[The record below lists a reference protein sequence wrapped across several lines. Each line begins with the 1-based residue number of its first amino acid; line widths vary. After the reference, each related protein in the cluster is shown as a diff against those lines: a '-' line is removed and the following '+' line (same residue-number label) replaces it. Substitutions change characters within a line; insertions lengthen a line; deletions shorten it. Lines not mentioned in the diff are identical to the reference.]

1 MNERIGKRLLSAL
14 LSVVMLLS
22 LLPTMAFAEGEES
35 AGAAT
40 TATRITDVSTLK
52 VDDQIV
58 IANAAAEYA
67 LGTNQKTNNR
77 EAVVVT
83 ASGSSITLNSKVQVL
98 TLKSGTKDDTWAFYT
113 GSGYL
118 YAASSEKNFLK
129 TEKALSDNSSWSIT
143 LTADGVATVTAQGT
157 NTHNLLRYNYN
168 KGTPLFSA
176 YTGGQDDI
184 ALYKLDESAGGSGG
198 SGSVEAVASPTANY
212 PTGSALAS
220 GTEIVFSCATADAA
234 IQYKVGDGAYQTYTA
249 PIALTADT
257 TFTVKATK
265 EGMTDSAEVTF
276 AYTVKAAE
284 PAFVTIAEALAGASN
299 ATFTVKG
306 VVTLVDG
313 SNYYLQDDTGGICL
327 RLATSTND
335 IKLGDTVI
343 GTGKRADFK
352 GLPQLGSGTFVKS
365 SGLTLA
371 AKLTTI
377 GGLSA
382 KDIGT
387 YVKLTGL
394 EITEIYDNNGQF
406 ANPNITLKD
415 GDGKTIQL
423 YKAVVADKTALKVGD
438 KLDVTAAVGVFIT
451 TLQLRN
457 TVSDEVK
464 AARQSGIVTTLSDGD
479 TIVIFNPANGKALS
493 TEYTGFY
500 NQGTDVKLADGKL
513 TGYTKKDIWTVGVN
527 ADGTYT
533 FSTADG
539 DKLSM
544 DTSYTSTPLNKVNDT
559 WKVVPAK
566 TADCFY
572 VDNATRTDNY
582 RLQWFTGKNNW
593 SAFTGTGPN
602 FEVQFYLVT
611 DSGEEPSGGLPTA
624 GA

>member
-299 ATFTVKG
+299 AHSPSRASSHWWTAPTTTCRTIPAVSAC
-306 VVTLVDG
+306 VLLPPPMI
-313 SNYYLQDDTGGICL
+313 SSW
-327 RLATSTND
+327 ATPSSAPASAP
-335 IKLGDTVI
+335 IS
-343 GTGKRADFK
+343 RAC
-352 GLPQLGSGTFVKS
+352 PSW
-365 SGLTLA
+365 A
-371 AKLTTI
+371 
-377 GGLSA
+377 
-382 KDIGT
+382 
-387 YVKLTGL
+387 
-394 EITEIYDNNGQF
+394 
-406 ANPNITLKD
+406 
-415 GDGKTIQL
+415 
-423 YKAVVADKTALKVGD
+423 
-438 KLDVTAAVGVFIT
+438 
-451 TLQLRN
+451 
-457 TVSDEVK
+457 
-464 AARQSGIVTTLSDGD
+464 AARLSSPP
-479 TIVIFNPANGKALS
+479 V
-493 TEYTGFY
+493 
-500 NQGTDVKLADGKL
+500 
-513 TGYTKKDIWTVGVN
+513 
-527 ADGTYT
+527 
-533 FSTADG
+533 
-539 DKLSM
+539 
-544 DTSYTSTPLNKVNDT
+544 
-559 WKVVPAK
+559 
-566 TADCFY
+566 
-572 VDNATRTDNY
+572 
-582 RLQWFTGKNNW
+582 
-593 SAFTGTGPN
+593 
-602 FEVQFYLVT
+602 
-611 DSGEEPSGGLPTA
+611 
-624 GA
+624 

>member
-22 LLPTMAFAEGEES
+22 LLPTMVFAEGEES

-83 ASGSSITLNSKVQVL
+83 PSGSSITLNSKVQVL

-129 TEKALSDNSSWSIT
+129 TEKSLSDNSSWSIT

-234 IQYKVGDGAYQTYTA
+234 IQYKVGDGAYQTYIA

-299 ATFTVKG
+299 TTFTVKG

-313 SNYYLQDDTGGICL
+313 SNY
-327 RLATSTND
+327 
-335 IKLGDTVI
+335 
-343 GTGKRADFK
+343 
-352 GLPQLGSGTFVKS
+352 
-365 SGLTLA
+365 
-371 AKLTTI
+371 
-377 GGLSA
+377 
-382 KDIGT
+382 
-387 YVKLTGL
+387 
-394 EITEIYDNNGQF
+394 
-406 ANPNITLKD
+406 
-415 GDGKTIQL
+415 
-423 YKAVVADKTALKVGD
+423 
-438 KLDVTAAVGVFIT
+438 
-451 TLQLRN
+451 
-457 TVSDEVK
+457 
-464 AARQSGIVTTLSDGD
+464 
-479 TIVIFNPANGKALS
+479 
-493 TEYTGFY
+493 
-500 NQGTDVKLADGKL
+500 
-513 TGYTKKDIWTVGVN
+513 
-527 ADGTYT
+527 
-533 FSTADG
+533 
-539 DKLSM
+539 
-544 DTSYTSTPLNKVNDT
+544 
-559 WKVVPAK
+559 
-566 TADCFY
+566 
-572 VDNATRTDNY
+572 
-582 RLQWFTGKNNW
+582 
-593 SAFTGTGPN
+593 
-602 FEVQFYLVT
+602 
-611 DSGEEPSGGLPTA
+611 
-624 GA
+624 